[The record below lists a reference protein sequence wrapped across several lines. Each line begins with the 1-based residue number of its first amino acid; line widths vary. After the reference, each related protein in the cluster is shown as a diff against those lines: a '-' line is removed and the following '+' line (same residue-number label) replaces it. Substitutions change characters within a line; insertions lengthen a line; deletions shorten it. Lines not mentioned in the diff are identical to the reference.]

1 VARYEPDAADASQ
14 LGAAP
19 PRVAAASLAVP
30 APEVTAVVAAP
41 EAAAGAIVA
50 APEAAA
56 EAVVAGAADPHRGP
70 GHAPHGGA
78 EPAARRAWL
87 VAAVGKGEALALN
100 ARRCARCQHL

>member
-1 VARYEPDAADASQ
+1 MRTLVSKLISSADAAEVT
-14 LGAAP
+14 AAE
-19 PRVAAASLAVP
+19 VFVP

-41 EAAAGAIVA
+41 EAAAEAVVA
-50 APEAAA
+50 APEPAA
-56 EAVVAGAADPHRGP
+56 AGAADPHRGP

-100 ARRCARCQHL
+100 GRGCARRQHR